1 MIYGYYSYKNKEDVP
16 AKHFLITGYANNT
29 GNKYD
34 QIVVDQSKERVLLK
48 QFNNDTIIVDDITSL
63 GERFEDVI
71 NNIREVMKNNKII
84 IINRCLIFD
93 NSPTANMLLDSFS
106 LALEL
111 HKSFIAQRTK
121 ESLTLV
127 KESGKKVG
135 RPYGSTFYKLT
146 KNDKQIKEMLR
157 AGFNKSQ
164 IARRFNVA
172 STTIYR
178 YLNDHSL
185 KTIKEMKGN

>member
-71 NNIREVMKNNKII
+71 NNIREV
-84 IINRCLIFD
+84 LILR
-93 NSPTANMLLDSFS
+93 NSSNCNEQS
-106 LALEL
+106 
-111 HKSFIAQRTK
+111 
-121 ESLTLV
+121 
-127 KESGKKVG
+127 
-135 RPYGSTFYKLT
+135 
-146 KNDKQIKEMLR
+146 
-157 AGFNKSQ
+157 
-164 IARRFNVA
+164 
-172 STTIYR
+172 
-178 YLNDHSL
+178 
-185 KTIKEMKGN
+185 

>member
-93 NSPTANMLLDSFS
+93 NSPMANMLLDSFS

-164 IARRFNVA
+164 ISRRFNVA